1 MRLLWSRNCLPVY
14 LCFARFP
21 IRPRSEQCCTFSIGY
36 PELPASS
43 ANRLRTT
50 RFPFSLVCEVQCAW
64 GSSVRSSTERS
75 GSSRAFTIME
85 LSTICL
91 RMRRAPPDTAT
102 LPAKEPRR
110 TYLARLIAA
119 DTGTPAPDAERRVE
133 YFGVHG
139 RCGCLAPAPSPRGQ
153 QPSVLVAIAMDGSP
167 SPISWIGVLSLARG
181 GRSNQFRT
189 NDANLGHKPGDHE
202 LSIAP
207 VIARKLGEHPEKH
220 QLNDQWRS
228 K

>member
-14 LCFARFP
+14 FCFARIP

-139 RCGCLAPAPSPRGQ
+139 RCGCFTG
-153 QPSVLVAIAMDGSP
+153 AIAAWAAAISAGRYRDGREP
-167 SPISWIGVLSLARG
+167 IPISWIGVLSLARG

-189 NDANLGHKPGDHE
+189 NN
-202 LSIAP
+202 SQ
-207 VIARKLGEHPEKH
+207 ARPSRAFNCASYRAEV
-220 QLNDQWRS
+220 RRAS
-228 K
+228 